1 MSKISRLLSVLLLLV
16 VFLPASAQ
24 FKIGPRVG
32 IEVNSLRF
40 DKSVFDSD
48 NRAGITAG
56 VQAEFIVPLIG
67 VGADLSVMYSHRSS
81 KWIAA
86 QGLQA
91 NKVSQD
97 YIEIPLNLK
106 YKLKLPALSN
116 IIAPY
121 FFTGPSFSILAS
133 KRVFDDLKARK
144 CDVAWNVGLGVEL
157 IKHLQVGA
165 SYGIGMTTPFR
176 YIGLI
181 DGANIPKKNNYWTV
195 TAAWL
200 F

>member
-81 KWIAA
+81 KWKAD
-86 QGLQA
+86 QGL
-91 NKVSQD
+91 KDVSQD

-165 SYGIGMTTPFR
+165 SYGIGMTTPFK
-176 YIGLI
+176 YIGVE
-181 DGANIPKKNNYWTV
+181 GATIPKKNNYWTV